1 LRNSHTRLS
10 GRLDLTVGCQFLAT
24 GVAIGTVP
32 AYLRESLVASRAVTG
47 AATTIFFIAA
57 LVSRP
62 FIGRFLDRSG
72 RLPLLVWPP
81 IVSALLVAIVP
92 LAHSPWQVGVLRF
105 LAGSVGAGFY
115 TAALALSTDL
125 AAPGKQ
131 TQAVARLSIAVYLG
145 FVFGPLIAE
154 LLLRSGFAAA
164 FIGAAFFH
172 VAAAVSAR
180 FVTLG
185 AGAGSVDGADGA
197 DGADTKWVETRQSR
211 KHKLVLVHPAAIG
224 PGVALFAVAFSF
236 STVSAFSRDYGKNLK
251 LQYPALL
258 FASFALSVLL
268 VRLVSGRIADQRG
281 PFSVAV
287 PGMALGAVGL
297 VVAATAQRPAVGV
310 LGMVLIGFGSGASF
324 PAITSIVTSS
334 APAAE
339 KGVAVASLLMFNDFG
354 QACAGPLAGWVADQ
368 WGWRWVFGVP
378 AVVAV
383 GGVVA
388 ISVLAV
394 ASCGKVSA
402 TGGRR
407 VAIRPE

>member
-1 LRNSHTRLS
+1 LSNAHTRLS
-10 GRLDLTVGCQFLAT
+10 VRLDLTVGCQFLAT

-32 AYLRESLVASRAVTG
+32 AYLRESLGSSRAVTG

-72 RLPLLVWPP
+72 RLPLLIWPP
-81 IVSALLVAIVP
+81 IVSALLVAVLP
-92 LAHSPWQVGVLRF
+92 LAHSPVQVGLLRF

-154 LLLRSGFAAA
+154 LLLRNGFAAA

-172 VAAAVSAR
+172 LAAALLAR
-180 FVTLG
+180 FIGGEQPVSQSK
-185 AGAGSVDGADGA
+185 AGP
-197 DGADTKWVETRQSR
+197 RQ
-211 KHKLVLVHPAAIG
+211 KLVLFHPAAIG
-224 PGVALFAVAFSF
+224 PGIALFAVAFSF

-251 LQYPALL
+251 LHYPAVL

-268 VRLVSGRIADQRG
+268 VRLVSGRMADRRG

-287 PGMALGAVGL
+287 PGMALGAAGL
-297 VVAATAQRPAVGV
+297 AVAATAQRPAVGI
-310 LGMVLIGFGSGASF
+310 LGMILIGLGSGASF
-324 PAITSIVTSS
+324 PAITSIVTNR
-334 APAAE
+334 APATE

-354 QACAGPLAGWVADQ
+354 QACAGPLAGWVADRF
-368 WGWRWVFGVP
+368 GWRWVFGVP

-388 ISVLAV
+388 ISLLAG
-394 ASCGKVSA
+394 ARTRSGEMSLSSS
-402 TGGRR
+402 
-407 VAIRPE
+407 